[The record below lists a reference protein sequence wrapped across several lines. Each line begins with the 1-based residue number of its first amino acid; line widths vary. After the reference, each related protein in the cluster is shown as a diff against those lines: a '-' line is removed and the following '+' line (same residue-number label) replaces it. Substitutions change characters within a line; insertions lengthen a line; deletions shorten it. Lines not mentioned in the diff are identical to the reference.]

1 MGSPKVKPA
10 LQRLGQ
16 DVRNARLR
24 RRIAIADLALR
35 AGTSPST
42 VARLERGD
50 PAPTE
55 VRVLLWWLEQ
65 MKAGQVSGAVPTLP
79 PNGLTS
85 MVADTTMP
93 SGFYR
98 MGGYR
103 ISGKRAVR
111 VDILERLAD
120 LIDVRKDDLG
130 LALSVEHTPRRGR
143 SFSATLRKQ
152 KLKTETAQEHQD
164 IVDPDGVAF

>member
-50 PAPTE
+50 PGVAIGTLAD
-55 VRVLLWWLEQ
+55 VLVVL
-65 MKAGQVSGAVPTLP
+65 
-79 PNGLTS
+79 GL
-85 MVADTTMP
+85 
-93 SGFYR
+93 
-98 MGGYR
+98 
-103 ISGKRAVR
+103 
-111 VDILERLAD
+111 LERLAD

-152 KLKTETAQEHQD
+152 KSKTETAQEHQD